1 MKIIFVFL
9 LSYIAQN
16 ILTKEIDN
24 STQIITN
31 KRLFNES
38 KIYTIDDTSFD
49 EVIKEGKNYRWLIL
63 FYSYTNNEYINAIKE
78 LNNIFNSYK
87 SLNEMRFAQM
97 NIDNNIMTK
106 IRLDINNINKYPYII
121 LLENET
127 FLELNSTI
135 NYENLADFIFIFFS
149 EYKNNIKPIPKKLNY
164 YYVKYIIYKRYLD
177 DNINKLNQIL
187 LERGIKFKF
196 NLYILIASLFF
207 SIILFI
213 FIIKCIFKYCCCCE
227 EDISEE
233 LQKLKEDFNKR
244 KNEIIKKE
252 IKTNEEEGEISENDE
267 EEEEEEE
274 EEDDK
279 DEINR
284 RRLQEER
291 RKIIED
297 IRKRRHK
304 KVKGNNKYLNKRKK
318 ID

>member
-106 IRLDINNINKYPYII
+106 IRLDINN
-121 LLENET
+121 L
-127 FLELNSTI
+127 S
-135 NYENLADFIFIFFS
+135 
-149 EYKNNIKPIPKKLNY
+149 
-164 YYVKYIIYKRYLD
+164 
-177 DNINKLNQIL
+177 
-187 LERGIKFKF
+187 
-196 NLYILIASLFF
+196 ASL
-207 SIILFI
+207 SPP
-213 FIIKCIFKYCCCCE
+213 
-227 EDISEE
+227 
-233 LQKLKEDFNKR
+233 
-244 KNEIIKKE
+244 
-252 IKTNEEEGEISENDE
+252 
-267 EEEEEEE
+267 
-274 EEDDK
+274 
-279 DEINR
+279 
-284 RRLQEER
+284 
-291 RKIIED
+291 KI
-297 IRKRRHK
+297 
-304 KVKGNNKYLNKRKK
+304 
-318 ID
+318 

>member
-9 LSYIAQN
+9 LSYLFQN
-16 ILTKEIDN
+16 ILTNEIEN
-24 STQIITN
+24 SSQIIDN

-38 KIYTIDDTSFD
+38 KIYVLDDASFD
-49 EVIKEGKNYRWLIL
+49 EVINEGKKYRWLIL

-87 SLNEMRFAQM
+87 SINEMRFAQM

-106 IRLDINNINKYPYII
+106 IRLNINKYPYII

-127 FLELNSTI
+127 FIEMNSTI
-135 NYENLADFIFIFFS
+135 NHENLADFIFIIFS
-149 EYKNNIKPIPKKLNY
+149 EYKNNLKPIPKKLKY
-164 YYVKYIIYKRYLD
+164 YYVKYYIFKRYLD
-177 DNINKLNQIL
+177 DNINQLNQIL
-187 LERGIKFKF
+187 LERGIKIKF
-196 NLYILIASLFF
+196 NIYKLIASLIIF
-207 SIILFI
+207 IILFYL
-213 FIIKCIFKYCCCCE
+213 FVKFLFKYCCCYE

-233 LQKLKEDFNKR
+233 LKQLGEEFNK
-244 KNEIIKKE
+244 KKSEIFSEEKKM
-252 IKTNEEEGEISENDE
+252 NEEEEEDITENDE
-267 EEEEEEE
+267 EEEEDE
-274 EEDDK
+274 

-291 RKIIED
+291 KKILED

-304 KVKGNNKYLNKRKK
+304 RVKGNIKYLNKRKK